1 MASDRWALRRA
12 LKDKDLYDTKKR
24 IRLDLDEIA
33 HPADIALRKSEFR
46 DWGSWHEDLTGIGV
60 TFKPKSIL
68 EIGVGLGYS
77 GYCLCSGALLG
88 ERKRLRYTGI
98 DAELDTGPPQMGYR
112 TLAIAAETFRRYL
125 PEVRGSFHL
134 WNTVQQGFPEEVQ
147 AQRFGLVHVDGD
159 ASEEGSF
166 ADLRQGWGV
175 LAPGGVL
182 VASRLHNDAREQG
195 LTRFFSWLLE
205 TGDAF
210 ASQFVHDAEGITLFR
225 KEIE

>member
-88 ERKRLRYTGI
+88 GRSRVKYVGM
-98 DAELDTGPPQMGYR
+98 DAELDTSPPQMGYR
-112 TLAIAAETFRRYL
+112 TLAIAAETFRRHL
-125 PEVRGSFHL
+125 PEVRGSFYRHD
-134 WNTVQQGFPEEVQ
+134 TVRDDLPSEVQ
-147 AQRFGLVHVDGD
+147 LQRFNLVHVDGD
-159 ASEEGSF
+159 DSERGTF
-166 ADLRQGWGV
+166 GDIKWGWDV
-175 LAPGGVL
+175 LALGGML
-182 VASRLHNDAREQG
+182 VVSRLHCDTRERG
-195 LTRFFSWLLE
+195 LTDFFSWLLASGE
-205 TGDAF
+205 AF
-210 ASQFVHDAEGITLFR
+210 ASQWVHNDIGMTIFR
-225 KEIE
+225 KGE